1 MAIDEVFNDFK
12 CDFTYSAQLLI
23 NVAIVVFGNAPFR
36 AALSIFASLAP
47 YWILEVLYVFQ
58 TYARAYV
65 FPSIQDF
72 FAICCAEELFSALIK
87 NALCKSIEVL
97 CY

>member
-1 MAIDEVFNDFK
+1 MAVDEVFNDFK
-12 CDFTYSAQLLI
+12 CDLAYSAQLLI
-23 NVAIVVFGNAPFR
+23 DAAIIIFSNAPFR
-36 AALSIFASLAP
+36 TALSIFASLAP
-47 YWILEVLYVFQ
+47 SWILEVLCVFQ
-58 TYARAYV
+58 TYARSYV

-72 FAICCAEELFSALIK
+72 FAVCCAEELFSALIK